1 MPRSHGDNGVAGGRR
16 LASDGGEP
24 AEAWGARL
32 PSSAVADLLESRR
45 RRRAI
50 ACLAE
55 SQGPIPVSDL
65 ARFVVADE
73 QGTSPRDVPFDAV
86 EDAREDLFQHH
97 LPKLVATG
105 VVSYNSLV
113 GTVELASEDPR
124 LLGDE
129 EGPVDDPA
137 APE

>member
-1 MPRSHGDNGVAGGRR
+1 MARFRRGGEASGGRGF
-16 LASDGGEP
+16 ASDGGEP
-24 AEAWGARL
+24 EEAWGARL
-32 PSSAVADLLESRR
+32 PASAVADLLESPR

-50 ACLAE
+50 ACLADRE
-55 SQGPIPVSDL
+55 GPIPVSDL

-73 QGTSPRDVPFDAV
+73 RGASPREVPLEAV

-113 GTVELASEDPR
+113 GTVELATDDPR
-124 LLGDE
+124 VRGDD
-129 EGPVDDPA
+129 GSPADP
-137 APE
+137 